1 MMKRSVFLK
10 IAVSFVSLY
19 VIYTFAFCAYNLFQ
33 FYDRAKEQSFRVASN
48 YLNMG
53 RILLLQKNVEDLSF
67 RLDDAMKAHEIGYYL
82 VRKNGED
89 VVFAS
94 SAGADDPVVF
104 ANTLEEGS
112 FESKDYRHLVIHEG
126 DFVLAVGYK
135 TSLLTYAKN
144 FWELNMSS
152 ILKDLLFVS
161 LLVLGLVVF
170 SFRDLIS
177 ILKGLKTRN
186 INRADATVARSRE
199 TFTLI
204 QGFKGYQQKEAALT
218 KENLVLKGQVLPAL
232 QNELRSGKTPP
243 YEFTCTLVRTD
254 INNFTSIF
262 SSQDRAQFMGIVN
275 DFFHGIAHIVSRYSG
290 FVYEFIGDE
299 VIFYFK
305 DDDHKNSAATALSAS
320 RDINRLAEKFTEK
333 VEQEHGYSLHIKTSL
348 SSGTLRFG
356 PLVNGFSLAGNP
368 LIETVRMLS
377 HVHEKSA
384 NTILFDDTILERVGS
399 LSTSKELGVVILKGL
414 AKSRR
419 LHVYHAHVP
428 LSNHLRQ
435 EKPEHLELIAHYR
448 SNQDICEILD
458 YLRLHFRTLNR
469 ETLVKLLSSFHA
481 YKVTES
487 PVEIRQSYL
496 SLLEFVLAEG
506 KATGAQDDNTAFGL
520 TSLISA
526 ASHLFP
532 PHALNGR
539 LREGLLECLKVENRR
554 VLANTLDVFAEL
566 DPDAGESVFDDLIH
580 HDNNRIAANALV
592 KQGKRDWNRK
602 VSRSLQAMLKA
613 QSPYY
618 KASALYA
625 LGEIARHLKV
635 TDEVAFQA
643 DLDFQKLIE
652 RGCELAA
659 HANKMVRRQ
668 SLQMTQKAEG
678 LKHLERVLGGTK
690 SLTLEART
698 DIQEFLATISNQENV
713 ENDGKKKASA

>member
-19 VIYTFAFCAYNLFQ
+19 VIYTFCGYNLFQ

-53 RILLLQKNVEDLSF
+53 RILLQQQNVEDLSF

-94 SAGADDPVVF
+94 AAGADDPVVF
-104 ANTLEEGS
+104 ANTPEEGS

-135 TSLLTYAKN
+135 TSLISYAKN
-144 FWELNMSS
+144 FWELYMGS

-161 LLVLGLVVF
+161 ILVLGLVLF

-186 INRADATVARSRE
+186 INRADATMARSRE

-204 QGFKGYQQKEAALT
+204 QGFKGYQQNVAALT
-218 KENLVLKGQVLPAL
+218 RENQVLKGQVLPAL

-262 SSQDRAQFMGIVN
+262 SSQDRALFMGVIN
-275 DFFHGIAHIVSRYSG
+275 EFFHGVTHIVSRYSG
-290 FVYEFIGDE
+290 FIYEFIGDE

-305 DDDHKNSAATALSAS
+305 DDDHSNSAAIALSAS
-320 RDINRLAEKFTEK
+320 RDINRLAEQMTER
-333 VEQEHGYSLHIKTSL
+333 VEQDYGYSLHIKTSL

-377 HVHEKSA
+377 HVHEKSS
-384 NTILFDDTILERVGS
+384 NTILFDDTILERVGT
-399 LSTSKELGVVILKGL
+399 LSTSKELGIVMLKGL

-419 LHVYHAHVP
+419 LHVYQAHVP
-428 LSNHLRQ
+428 LSSHLRQ
-435 EKPEHLELIAHYR
+435 ETLEHLDLVSHYR
-448 SNQDICEILD
+448 SNQDICEVLD
-458 YLRLHFRTLNR
+458 YLKLHFRSLKR
-469 ETLVKLLSSFHA
+469 ETLVKLLSTFHT
-481 YKVTES
+481 YYVTES
-487 PVEIRQSYL
+487 PIEIRQSYL
-496 SLLEFVLAEG
+496 NLLELVLTEG
-506 KATGAQDDNTAFGL
+506 KTSGAQDDSTAFGL

-532 PHALNGR
+532 PQALNGR
-539 LREGLLECLKVENRR
+539 LREGLLECLKVENSR
-554 VLANTLDVFAEL
+554 VLANTLDVFAQL
-566 DPDAGESVFDDLIH
+566 DPEAGETIFDDLIH
-580 HDNNRIAANALV
+580 HGNNRIAANALI

-602 VSRSLQAMLKA
+602 VSRNLQTMLKA

-625 LGEIARHLKV
+625 LGEIAKHLKT
-635 TDEVAFQA
+635 TDEVAFQS
-643 DLDFQKLIE
+643 DLNFQSLLENSAI
-652 RGCELAA
+652 LAS

-668 SLQMTQKAEG
+668 ALQMTLKAGVLE
-678 LKHLERVLGGTK
+678 HLESVLTQAK
-690 SLTLEART
+690 SLSPEARSE
-698 DIQEFLATISNQENV
+698 IKGFLAQQTNEL
-713 ENDGKKKASA
+713 GKEADRQKASA